1 MFRTDGLSLCTVSKI
16 YVFFFSFS
24 FPERHHSMAV
34 NGQEMGSYR
43 SARRSDA
50 KENAAQQALDRLG
63 IP

>member
-16 YVFFFSFS
+16 YVFSMS
-24 FPERHHSMAV
+24 SLERHHSMAV
-34 NGQEMGSYR
+34 YGEEMGSCR